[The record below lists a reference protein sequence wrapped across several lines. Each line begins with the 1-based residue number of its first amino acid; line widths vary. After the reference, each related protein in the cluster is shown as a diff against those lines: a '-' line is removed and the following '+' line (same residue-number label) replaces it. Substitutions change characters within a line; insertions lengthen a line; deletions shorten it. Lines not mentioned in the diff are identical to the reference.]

1 MEGSGRSA
9 RERAWDCLIL
19 QTAARRLAESWP
31 DWARVVS
38 RYSMPAGEAWADAAA
53 ELERTLSVPERRE
66 MLDRL
71 LTAMRQEIVQD
82 LRSEIRGLADRR
94 RPPEPGP
101 PL

>member
-9 RERAWDCLIL
+9 RERAWDSLIL
-19 QTAARRLAESWP
+19 QATARRLAECWR
-31 DWARVVS
+31 DRARVVG
-38 RYSMPAGEAWADAAA
+38 RYSMPAGEAWADAAT
-53 ELERTLSVPERRE
+53 ELERTLSIPERRE

-82 LRSEIRGLADRR
+82 LRSEIRALADAP
-94 RPPEPGP
+94 RPPEP

>member
-9 RERAWDCLIL
+9 RERAWDSLIL
-19 QTAARRLAESWP
+19 QTAARRLAESWR
-31 DWARVVS
+31 DRARVVS

-82 LRSEIRGLADRR
+82 LRSELRGLADRP